1 VCTCEERYQLSML
14 PITSPQNPHVKLI
27 RSLEDKKAR
36 REHGL
41 FVAEGLSMLER
52 AAACGW
58 HPDLYLAT
66 KPAWIWDAHKPLIVS
81 DKIMSTL
88 SALNNTQDVLATFKQ
103 RWQPHPGKDG
113 LWLALEDIRD
123 PGNLGTIIRT
133 ADAAGAAGIIL
144 VGDCCDPYAP
154 ECVRA
159 TTGSIFAMPIVKMP
173 TPQFVDFMKGWQGEC
188 IGTTMEA
195 KASYRRTYTEPTLL
209 VLGSES
215 RGLSQ
220 AVSARCKT
228 LVSIP
233 MREGVE
239 SLNLATAA
247 ALMLFEVVKFQS
259 VR

>member
-1 VCTCEERYQLSML
+1 MVT
-14 PITSPQNPHVKLI
+14 ITSQQNPIVKLV

-36 REHGL
+36 REHGQ
-41 FVAEGLSMLER
+41 FMVEGLQMLER

-58 HPDLYLAT
+58 EPEYYLAT
-66 KPAWIWDAHKPLIVS
+66 KPEWIWDAHKPLIVS
-81 DKIMSTL
+81 DKIMSVL
-88 SALNNTQDVLATFKQ
+88 SALNNAHDVLATFKQ

-144 VGDCCDPYAP
+144 VGDCCDPYTP

-159 TTGSIFAMPIVKMP
+159 TTGSIFAIPLVKMP
-173 TPQFVDFMKGWQGEC
+173 TPQFVEFLSGWAGESV
-188 IGTTMEA
+188 GTVMSA
-195 KASYRRTYTEPTLL
+195 KASYRRDYKRPTLL
-209 VLGSES
+209 VMGSES

-220 AVSARCKT
+220 PVAAGCKT

-239 SLNLATAA
+239 SLNVASAATLLLYQA
-247 ALMLFEVVKFQS
+247 
-259 VR
+259 R